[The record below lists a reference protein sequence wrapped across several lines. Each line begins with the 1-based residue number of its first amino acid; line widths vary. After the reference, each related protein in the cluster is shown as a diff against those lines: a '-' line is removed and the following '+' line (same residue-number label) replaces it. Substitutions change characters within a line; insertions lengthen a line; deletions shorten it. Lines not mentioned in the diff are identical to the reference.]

1 MRPSRISFGRTGAHR
16 AVTAADRPEKEPR
29 CCRDGFGA
37 GAGRMMRTG
46 YSGAKGNCPRY
57 VCAHAKQLYGSA
69 RTCQS
74 LGGRLLEQ
82 GVLDEI
88 FKQLVRALI
97 HEVVVTVNHEARTAD
112 VTIAWEGGA
121 TTSFQM
127 ALRKTGGHFRATD
140 EDTLD
145 LVGRLAVHY
154 DDKTIAAIM
163 SRQKR
168 TTGTGLPFTQSRIKT
183 LRQRYGIPAFVP
195 PVAPPDGDAIV
206 MTADQV
212 ANEFGVD
219 KSTVYRWLKDGFIVG
234 EQITSG
240 APWQIRVDDELRAKI
255 AEDAPE
261 GWFPLADAAIALGVA
276 RQTVLHRVQ
285 RGELKAGYV

>member
-88 FKQLVRALI
+88 FKVLEPAALEATIGALKEAEAHHAERTKAFALAVERARFEADRARRQFDQVEPENRLVGRTLEHAWEEKLAALRRAESDLAVQQARRPTDLTEEEIPWVERAGADVRAIFDAPTTTWRERKQLVRALI
-97 HEVVVTVNHEARTAD
+97 HEVV
-112 VTIAWEGGA
+112 
-121 TTSFQM
+121 
-127 ALRKTGGHFRATD
+127 
-140 EDTLD
+140 
-145 LVGRLAVHY
+145 
-154 DDKTIAAIM
+154 
-163 SRQKR
+163 
-168 TTGTGLPFTQSRIKT
+168 
-183 LRQRYGIPAFVP
+183 
-195 PVAPPDGDAIV
+195 
-206 MTADQV
+206 
-212 ANEFGVD
+212 
-219 KSTVYRWLKDGFIVG
+219 
-234 EQITSG
+234 
-240 APWQIRVDDELRAKI
+240 
-255 AEDAPE
+255 
-261 GWFPLADAAIALGVA
+261 
-276 RQTVLHRVQ
+276 
-285 RGELKAGYV
+285 